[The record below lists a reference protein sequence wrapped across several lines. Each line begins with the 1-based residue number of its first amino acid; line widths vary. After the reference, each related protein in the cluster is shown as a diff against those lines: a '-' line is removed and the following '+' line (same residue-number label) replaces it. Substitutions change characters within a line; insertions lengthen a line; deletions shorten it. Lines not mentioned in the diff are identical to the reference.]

1 MFDMKKFMSTKFKE
15 RTQDIPLPDLAAWFP
30 PEVPPVFTVR
40 GLTGEEL
47 GRVNES
53 AAKNKN
59 VAGLL
64 DALASSNVSE
74 KIDALKE
81 SLGLSQ
87 NVPDDIAKRIEQ
99 LVLGLVEP
107 KFDLQAAVKFF
118 QVYPVE
124 GYQLTN
130 AIMRLTGQGQLP
142 GESQPSG
149 VETT

>member
-1 MFDMKKFMSTKFKE
+1 MFDMKKFMSTKFVE
-15 RTQDIPLPDLAAWFP
+15 RTQDVSLPDFSLWFP
-30 PEVPPVFTVR
+30 PGVPPVFTVR

-64 DALASSNVSE
+64 DALASANVSE

-81 SLGLSQ
+81 SLGLSE

-99 LVLGLVEP
+99 LVLGVVNP

-142 GESQPSG
+142 GEFQPSG